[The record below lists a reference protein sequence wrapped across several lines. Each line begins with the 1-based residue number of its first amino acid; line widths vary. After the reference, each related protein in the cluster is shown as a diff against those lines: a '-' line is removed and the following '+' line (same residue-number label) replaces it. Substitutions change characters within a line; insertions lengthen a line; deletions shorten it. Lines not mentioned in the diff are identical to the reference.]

1 MPGLFSRSVVKMSR
15 VEKFSPLKS
24 SALSQKRTE
33 RKVKEESQEPAV
45 LELTFDTVKEDA
57 IRFGLATDLLYQM
70 NAGKEASIY
79 LALWKEH
86 PIVLKAYRLYRSS
99 HHLSAKSGFQGVAT
113 SKRTHLVLQM
123 MENFAVV
130 EYDLLMNCF
139 RAGMHVPTPIG
150 RVGNYLTMRFLGD
163 RIQAAPKLKDVEL
176 EHPESV
182 YDQILDDY
190 LVMYR
195 DVHYVHGDLSKYN
208 ILWWQEQPWFIDVP
222 QAYPVDTHCDMRL
235 AESMLRADLQNIV
248 TYFESYGIQ
257 RDVEEIIQVFLDAY
271 VPHNMRN
278 YRELVGGD
286 MSEE

>member
-1 MPGLFSRSVVKMSR
+1 MSR
-15 VEKFSPLKS
+15 VEKFNPLKS
-24 SALSQKRTE
+24 SALTKKMDEQKAKDE
-33 RKVKEESQEPAV
+33 RQESEI
-45 LELTFDTVKEDA
+45 LELTFDSVKQDA

-99 HHLSAKSGFQGVAT
+99 HHVSTKSGFQGVAT
-113 SKRTHLVLQM
+113 SKRSHLVLQM
-123 MENFAVV
+123 VENFAVV

-163 RIQAAPKLKDVEL
+163 KMQPAPKLKDVALEQPEL
-176 EHPESV
+176 V
-182 YDQILDDY
+182 FDQILDEY
-190 LVMYR
+190 FIMYR

-208 ILWWQEQPWFIDVP
+208 ILWWQEQPWIIDVP
-222 QAYPVDTHCDMRL
+222 QAYRVDTHCDMRQ
-235 AESMLRADLQNIV
+235 AESMLRRDLQNV
-248 TYFESYGIQ
+248 VSYFESYGIY
-257 RDVEEIIQVFLDAY
+257 RDTEHILQEFLDAY

-278 YRELVGGD
+278 YRESTGGSYD
-286 MSEE
+286 EE